1 MFSLKGKRILVTGA
15 SSGIGKQIAI
25 DVASQGGIVIL
36 LGRNLDRLK
45 EAINVIGGIEHQYFS
60 VELTNQEEVESFV
73 SQQKPFD
80 GIILNAGIIEYVPVK
95 FINAKKLNDIFDA
108 NFKSAVILSQLL
120 LKRKL
125 VNKQGA
131 FVFISSIAAK
141 LGVPGTALYASSKAA
156 LSSYSKVLASE
167 LAGQK
172 IRSNCICPGIV
183 ITPMTNLAIDA
194 SGDRMQDDSKNYPL
208 GYGEPKDVA
217 GLAVYLLSDESRWM
231 TGTDLILDGGFTLK

>member
-1 MFSLKGKRILVTGA
+1 MFSLIGKRILVTGA

-25 DVASQGGIVIL
+25 DVASQGGIVTL
-36 LGRNLDRLK
+36 LGRNSHRLE
-45 EAINVIGGIEHQYFS
+45 EAVSLLEGVEHEYFS
-60 VELTNQEEVESFV
+60 VELTNQEEIDHFV
-73 SQQKPFD
+73 NQQKPFD
-80 GIILNAGIIEYVPVK
+80 GVILNAGIIDYVPVK
-95 FINAKKLNDIFDA
+95 FINVEKLNDIFDT

-141 LGVPGTALYASSKAA
+141 LGVPGTALYAASKAA

-167 LAGQK
+167 LASQK
-172 IRSNCICPGIV
+172 IRSNCICPGII
-183 ITPMTNLAIDA
+183 ITPMTSAAIDA
-194 SGDRMQDDSKNYPL
+194 SGDRMQDGSKNYPL